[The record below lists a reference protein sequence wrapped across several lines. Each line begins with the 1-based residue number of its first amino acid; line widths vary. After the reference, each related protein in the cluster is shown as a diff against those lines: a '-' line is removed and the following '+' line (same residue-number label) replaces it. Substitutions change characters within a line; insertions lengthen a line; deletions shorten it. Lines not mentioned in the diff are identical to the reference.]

1 MKAKPFD
8 FNEIVSLLNNSRS
21 VSIDTEPAAGRPGRW
36 ALHRG
41 QYKVHTSTIE
51 FEVLYL
57 GSDITHDG
65 IDEASRHF
73 RAGRTHVVYANS
85 LDKPQRRYHEER
97 FGKPADKFW
106 TTKAYLQSF
115 IREEL
120 DAYLAKLRQ
129 LKPRFYIDPQVTTPA
144 GIKRKIPNPL
154 LGALRSPR
162 FEDETAEGLIVLLGE
177 PGQGKTYMSQYLVSE
192 LSESQLIPIY
202 INSAQW
208 ESMSLEHLSSLQ
220 KTIAHSFRYF
230 EAAIAWVDGQEEQ
243 FLRTTLRADLFRI
256 VFDGFDEYILR
267 NEGRVGVSEALDEL
281 TNLAKST
288 GARILITSRSSFW
301 ESNVDEAHF
310 VGNTGAAVYRILPF
324 DSQHAKNYFGQ
335 RFGQTD
341 RVGKASGI
349 YSMLVAGNPEFV
361 GRGFVLK
368 LVGDLVEQPAET
380 PPLASQ
386 PGAAMRWLVEAFCE
400 RESLR
405 QQLPLNASEQLRV
418 LETFAAEV
426 AKGAAPD
433 SDALEVCIS
442 EVAPHLSSP
451 DRRQCLDRMK
461 PHPLLPKDADQDR
474 WTWSQEQIGNVFLA
488 QWVCEKAGNG
498 HSGQAHLREFL
509 KKQKLTP
516 GEMSDLASMIV
527 DLAEERR
534 GQLTTEAFFKQVVKQ
549 ILDAA
554 RAGTDAVS
562 RDGRTLATTMA
573 MKAVDRYVKAGSSH
587 EERAALL
594 QSVLQGP
601 PLVGL
606 AFTGTIGRMNF
617 SRFIFKD
624 CRFDRVMWANVKLDE
639 GTVFESCHFVGGLAE
654 LTTGLGLSTFQ
665 NCTWDAEAEA
675 MIRSAQTRE
684 GGRQYGSEDLRTD
697 IGRIVSKFVNRSGF
711 LQTVEARNLKRGPI
725 RGSKFADDI
734 IADVSTRLLTH
745 HNISG
750 VTEGGFHVKE
760 DAKDAV
766 RFYVSNGV
774 FTGSLKQVY
783 EALQKRLRLD

>member
-8 FNEIVSLLNNSRS
+8 FNEIVGLLNNSRS
-21 VSIDTEPAAGRPGRW
+21 VSIDASPIASRPGRW

-41 QYKVHTSTIE
+41 RYKVHTSTID

-57 GSDITHDG
+57 GSEITHEG
-65 IDEASRHF
+65 IDEAYRHF
-73 RAGRTHVVYANS
+73 KPGTTHVVYANS
-85 LDKPQRRYHEER
+85 LDSQRRKYHEER
-97 FGKPADKFW
+97 FGRPPDKFW

-120 DAYLAKLRQ
+120 DAYLAKLKQ
-129 LKPRFYIDPQVTTPA
+129 LKPQFYIDPQVTTPA
-144 GIKRKIPNPL
+144 GTKGKIPNPL
-154 LGALRSPR
+154 LSALKSPR

-192 LSESQLIPIY
+192 LAESPLIPIY
-202 INSAQW
+202 INAAQW
-208 ESMSLEHLSSLQ
+208 ESMSREHLSSLQ

-230 EAAIAWVDGQEEQ
+230 EAAIAWVEGQEEQ

-267 NEGRVGVSEALDEL
+267 NEGRVGVAEALDEL

-301 ESNVDEAHF
+301 ESNVEEEHF
-310 VGNTGAAVYRILPF
+310 VGETRAAVYRILPF
-324 DSQHAKNYFGQ
+324 DTQHAKNYFGR
-335 RFGQTD
+335 RFDQ
-341 RVGKASGI
+341 VVKVNKASGI
-349 YSMLVAGNPEFV
+349 YSMLAAGNPEFV

-368 LVGDLVEQPAET
+368 LVGDLVEQPAQT
-380 PPLASQ
+380 PQLANQ

-405 QQLPLNASEQLRV
+405 QKLPLNASEQLRV

-426 AKGAAPD
+426 AKGATPD

-442 EVAPHLSSP
+442 EVSPHLSSP
-451 DRRQCLDRMK
+451 DRRRCLERME

-474 WTWSQEQIGNVFLA
+474 WVWSQEQIGNVFLA
-488 QWVCEKAGNG
+488 QWVCENAGDG
-498 HSGQAHLREFL
+498 QSGQAQLRDFL

-527 DLAEERR
+527 DLAAERR
-534 GQLTTEAFFKQVVKQ
+534 GSLTTEAFFTQVVGQ

-587 EERAALL
+587 DERAQLL

-601 PLVGL
+601 PLAGL

-617 SRFIFKD
+617 SGFTFKD

-639 GTVFESCHFVGGLAE
+639 RTVFENCHFVGGLAE
-654 LTTGLGLSTFQ
+654 RTTGLGLSTFQ
-665 NCTWDAEAEA
+665 SCTWDAEAEA

-684 GGRQYGSEDLRTD
+684 GGRKYTSEDLRTD
-697 IGRIVSKFVNRSGF
+697 IGRIVSKFMNRSGF
-711 LQTVEARNLKRGPI
+711 LQTVEARNLRRGPI
-725 RGSKFADDI
+725 RGSKFADASVD
-734 IADVSTRLLTH
+734 
-745 HNISG
+745 G
-750 VTEGGFHVKE
+750 
-760 DAKDAV
+760 
-766 RFYVSNGV
+766 
-774 FTGSLKQVY
+774 
-783 EALQKRLRLD
+783 